1 MTKCFVIIFQDFSK
15 AFTTALT
22 LRLRKSVYVWP
33 VPTNTIGLDAPT
45 YQKKIQTE
53 TTTHFPVWKKGFL
66 LLESETRVKL
76 PRRIK

>member
-33 VPTNTIGLDAPT
+33 VPTNTIGWPVSYVIDIDAPT
-45 YQKKIQTE
+45 YQKKYKLKRLLIFQYGKKVSCSWKVK
-53 TTTHFPVWKKGFL
+53 PV
-66 LLESETRVKL
+66 
-76 PRRIK
+76 